1 MGRRSSCSVL
11 LRCAPLPLFL
21 GMFRKNLS
29 REPDFCNH
37 GQSPTKETQGRPQL
51 RLQKSYLFQVPK
63 TNPKLAPCTCLSWSW
78 FFFESGTADVAL
90 RLGSEIGPSLSWSW
104 QSFSFCSVD
113 ERGPVFPKPAI
124 EARRG
129 LAETRLVSP
138 KHKITV
144 NCTFFLTGALCLS
157 AGRGVLR
164 LTRLPR
170 HDRGP
175 VPGGID
181 PRLPETGILPLL
193 DEIA

>member
-1 MGRRSSCSVL
+1 
-11 LRCAPLPLFL
+11 
-21 GMFRKNLS
+21 MFRKNLS

-63 TNPKLAPCTCLSWSW
+63 TNPKLAPCACLSWSW
-78 FFFESGTADVAL
+78 HFFFESGTADVAL

-129 LAETRLVSP
+129 LAEARLVSP

-144 NCTFFLTGALCLS
+144 NCTVFF
-157 AGRGVLR
+157 
-164 LTRLPR
+164 
-170 HDRGP
+170 DRRP
-175 VPGGID
+175 VPFGGSRCIETYSSTMSRSR
-181 PRLPETGILPLL
+181 PRTRGESIRG
-193 DEIA
+193 

>member
-1 MGRRSSCSVL
+1 M
-11 LRCAPLPLFL
+11 A
-21 GMFRKNLS
+21 
-29 REPDFCNH
+29 
-37 GQSPTKETQGRPQL
+37 
-51 RLQKSYLFQVPK
+51 
-63 TNPKLAPCTCLSWSW
+63 

-129 LAETRLVSP
+129 LAEARLVSP

-144 NCTFFLTGALCLS
+144 NCTVFLTGALCLS

-164 LTRLPR
+164 LTRLPC

-175 VPGGID
+175 VPGGD
-181 PRLPETGILPLL
+181 RSAASCLCTVLRRALYHYSTRRDRLKSL
-193 DEIA
+193 